1 MRGTKPPAPR
11 RRARRGAPRG
21 SRLAG
26 GRRGSARGTARPLYP
41 GGAPGGAH
49 PLPAAGRIAAPWPR
63 PARSAGGGAPLSAR
77 RAVRCPPP
85 RDAPERL
92 LMARLF
98 GDAREELVF
107 GILTRALNEKRFSRT
122 LTPIPLQAW
131 MDAVGPSL
139 SARTRPTALS
149 RGILHVAVADHRWR
163 DQIDAARALILRRLN
178 AGLGPGTVRGFQF
191 GPLPPLAAPAAEAP
205 LGDGEECS
213 AALALDVSEAFAR
226 AARAAH
232 RRQRA

>member
-1 MRGTKPPAPR
+1 
-11 RRARRGAPRG
+11 
-21 SRLAG
+21 
-26 GRRGSARGTARPLYP
+26 
-41 GGAPGGAH
+41 
-49 PLPAAGRIAAPWPR
+49 
-63 PARSAGGGAPLSAR
+63 
-77 RAVRCPPP
+77 
-85 RDAPERL
+85 
-92 LMARLF
+92 MARLF

-107 GILTRALNEKRFSRT
+107 GILTRALNEKRFSRA

-149 RGILHVAVADHRWR
+149 RGVLHVAVVDHRWR

-178 AGLGPGTVRGFQF
+178 ARLGAGTVRAFQF
-191 GPLPPLAAPAAEAP
+191 GPLEPSAPGAPEAP
-205 LGDGEECS
+205 LLALEDR
-213 AALALDVSEAFAR
+213 AALARDVGEAFSR